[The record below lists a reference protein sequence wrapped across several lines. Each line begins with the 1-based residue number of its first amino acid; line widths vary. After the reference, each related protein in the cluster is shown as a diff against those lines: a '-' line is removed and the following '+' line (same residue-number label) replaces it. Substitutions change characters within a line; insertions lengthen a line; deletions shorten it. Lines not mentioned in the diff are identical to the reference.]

1 MGFSGQS
8 DTNDSWYRG
17 EIYYKLREQPSNLQ
31 SVMGYLC
38 SIWSEGRPVSN
49 AIFASIGRYRTDGFL
64 CISMKELIN
73 GLSLG
78 DKASIIK
85 FMNGFN
91 PKTLTLE
98 DDING
103 ALIFK
108 ESKFYDY
115 RMYEELINS
124 PEIKVK
130 QIMS

>member
-1 MGFSGQS
+1 
-8 DTNDSWYRG
+8 
-17 EIYYKLREQPSNLQ
+17 
-31 SVMGYLC
+31 
-38 SIWSEGRPVSN
+38 
-49 AIFASIGRYRTDGFL
+49 
-64 CISMKELIN
+64 MKELIN

-85 FMNGFN
+85 FMNGYN